1 MWTLLISHVK
11 FKRSILQVI
20 RLSKYKAGNKIDLN
34 LEQVYAIIFLF
45 SPPSSKELES
55 TFTRGPDTLPSEEPH
70 NDKIAWQHRSNQA
83 SLLLTADSK
92 GKRWLNQLLDEMQ
105 IMFFLFSINIIQR

>member
-1 MWTLLISHVK
+1 MLTFLTSHVK

-34 LEQVYAIIFLF
+34 LEHVYAIIFLF

-55 TFTRGPDTLPSEEPH
+55 TFTTEALTLF
-70 NDKIAWQHRSNQA
+70 
-83 SLLLTADSK
+83 LLKNLTMTRLHD
-92 GKRWLNQLLDEMQ
+92 RTDQIRLLCY
-105 IMFFLFSINIIQR
+105 